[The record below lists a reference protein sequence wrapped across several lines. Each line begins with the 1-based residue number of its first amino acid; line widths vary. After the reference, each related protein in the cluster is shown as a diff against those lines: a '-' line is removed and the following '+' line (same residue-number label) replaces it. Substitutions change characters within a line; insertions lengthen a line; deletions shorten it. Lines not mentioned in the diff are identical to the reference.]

1 MNRIIKNMLSTRVI
15 TAVVSAVS
23 AIVCAVLAGCRLS
36 VGECALKDFQS
47 EIFSSYC
54 TTNNV
59 R

>member
-1 MNRIIKNMLSTRVI
+1 MLSTRVI

-23 AIVCAVLAGCRLS
+23 AIVCAVFAGCRLS

-47 EIFSSYC
+47 EILSVYC

>member
-1 MNRIIKNMLSTRVI
+1 MNRIIKNLFSTRVI

-36 VGECALKDFQS
+36 VGECAIKDFHS
-47 EIFSSYC
+47 EILSVYC
-54 TTNNV
+54 NTNNV